1 MDWTNIL
8 GLTAGLCTTVAVV
21 PQLIKA
27 YKTKEAEDV
36 SLKMFLVLLT
46 GLSLWVVYGIIKKD
60 FPIIITN
67 SIAVILNSLM
77 LYFIFKYGKE

>member
-1 MDWTNIL
+1 M
-8 GLTAGLCTTVAVV
+8 AVV
-21 PQLIKA
+21 PKLIKA